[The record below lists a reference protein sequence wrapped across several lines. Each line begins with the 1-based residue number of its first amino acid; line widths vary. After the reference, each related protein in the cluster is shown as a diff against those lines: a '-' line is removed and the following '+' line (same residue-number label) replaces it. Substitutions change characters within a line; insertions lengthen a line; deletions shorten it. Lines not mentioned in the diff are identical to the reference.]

1 MGVGTLI
8 CPVQQDL
15 QERNV
20 AWMGL
25 SSRSP
30 NFNKDATVKLDTEQ
44 FPMFIKL
51 TINSPNFHEECTTFD
66 NILIINYNVIT
77 L

>member
-30 NFNKDATVKLDTEQ
+30 NFNKDAAVKLDMEQ
-44 FPMFIKL
+44 FPVFIKL
-51 TINSPNFHEECTTFD
+51 TIRSTNFHEECTTFN
-66 NILIINYNVIT
+66 NILIII
-77 L
+77 

>member
-8 CPVQQDL
+8 CPVQQNL

-25 SSRSP
+25 SSRTP
-30 NFNKDATVKLDTEQ
+30 NYDKDAMVKLDMEQ
-44 FPMFIKL
+44 FPVYIKR
-51 TINSPNFHEECTTFD
+51 TIHSPNFHEECTTFN
-66 NILIINYNVIT
+66 NILIMI
-77 L
+77 

>member
-20 AWMGL
+20 AWMGV
-25 SSRSP
+25 SSRSL
-30 NFNKDATVKLDTEQ
+30 NFDKDAMVKLDMEQ
-44 FPMFIKL
+44 FPVFMNL
-51 TINSPNFHEECTTFD
+51 TIHSPNTNEECTT
-66 NILIINYNVIT
+66 LKQYTHYNLMT